1 MLQLQRVLNKVL
13 HRIYAR
19 VYKEN
24 AKSQMLDSVPNI
36 YCSGSEYATILN
48 MPVYTGS

>member
-36 YCSGSEYATILN
+36 AQVLN
-48 MPVYTGS
+48 MPRF